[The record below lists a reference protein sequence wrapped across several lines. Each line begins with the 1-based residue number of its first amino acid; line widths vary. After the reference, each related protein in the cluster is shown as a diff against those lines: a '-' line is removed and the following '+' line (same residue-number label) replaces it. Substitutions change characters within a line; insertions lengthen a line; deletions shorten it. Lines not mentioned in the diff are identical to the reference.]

1 MSGAA
6 GGTVGGRVGKESSTA
21 SAAPA
26 GARYALPAILLHWL
40 QAALVLWL
48 LWLGWS
54 MVELPKG
61 AERSAAYALHKSL
74 GIVALGL
81 VLLRLVVR
89 RLAPPPAPLAAGPEA
104 GREAALARAAHRLLY
119 VLLLVLPLAG
129 YLASSFTPYAM
140 KFFGIE
146 LPRLGWP
153 DEALNALFKRVHW
166 VAGWALVALLALH
179 IAAALRHALRGDGTL
194 SRMLPG
200 RLSRN

>member
-1 MSGAA
+1 MSA
-6 GGTVGGRVGKESSTA
+6 RST
-21 SAAPA
+21 
-26 GARYALPAILLHWL
+26 GERYALPAVLLHWL

-74 GIVALGL
+74 GILALGL

-89 RLAPPPAPLAAGPEA
+89 RLAPPPAPLAT
-104 GREAALARAAHRLLY
+104 GREALLASSAHRLLY
-119 VLLLVLPLAG
+119 ALLLVLPLAG

-146 LPRLGWP
+146 LPRLGAP
-153 DEALNALFKRVHW
+153 DEAMNALFKRVHW
-166 VAGWALVALLALH
+166 VAGWALVALIALH
-179 IAAALRHALRGDGTL
+179 VAAAIRHALRRDGTL
-194 SRMLPG
+194 ARMLPG
-200 RLSRN
+200 QRLSRN